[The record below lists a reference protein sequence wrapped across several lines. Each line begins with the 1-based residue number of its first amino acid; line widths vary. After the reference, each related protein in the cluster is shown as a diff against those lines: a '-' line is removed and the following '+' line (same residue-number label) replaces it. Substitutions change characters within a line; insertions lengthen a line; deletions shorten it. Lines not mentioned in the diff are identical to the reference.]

1 MLTISAFYGIV
12 IQMFW
17 ADHAPP
23 HFHALYSEYEALVNM
38 RTLEVMQGSLPG
50 RHCPGAG
57 VGYATPWRAI
67 GELGLMRKEAALEQ
81 NTSARVTPSVPW
93 RLKDVKA
100 LSGYRLKV
108 CFQDGLEGTVD
119 MSALVWSE
127 NAGVFAALRDE
138 TVFRQVFLEYGA
150 VTWPGEIDLAPDA
163 MYEEIQKNVA
173 WLLT

>member
-1 MLTISAFYGIV
+1 
-12 IQMFW
+12 
-17 ADHAPP
+17 
-23 HFHALYSEYEALVNM
+23 
-38 RTLEVMQGSLPG
+38 
-50 RHCPGAG
+50 
-57 VGYATPWRAI
+57 
-67 GELGLMRKEAALEQ
+67 MRKETALEQ

-163 MYEEIQKNVA
+163 MYEEIKKNVA